1 MSNQLKATGN
11 CSLLNY
17 FVLAVIRSGTQ
28 LNSLASYRY
37 MKVNDNF
44 PLSFRKWNIEMN
56 IWKVVS
62 WEEKWNLCPSLTFNF
77 SILFAIVSKNRLHTY
92 EMWLLDEFCWRR
104 VDLSPSHRQ
113 FGSLALFRQE
123 KIIINVSHHPAK
135 TTTTCY
141 FKK

>member
-1 MSNQLKATGN
+1 MRMIHIYRSKGRNHCLTFQMKYDHACQSQQGLNKIYRCSCVSNQLKATGN

-56 IWKVVS
+56 I
-62 WEEKWNLCPSLTFNF
+62 
-77 SILFAIVSKNRLHTY
+77 
-92 EMWLLDEFCWRR
+92 
-104 VDLSPSHRQ
+104 
-113 FGSLALFRQE
+113 
-123 KIIINVSHHPAK
+123 
-135 TTTTCY
+135 
-141 FKK
+141 